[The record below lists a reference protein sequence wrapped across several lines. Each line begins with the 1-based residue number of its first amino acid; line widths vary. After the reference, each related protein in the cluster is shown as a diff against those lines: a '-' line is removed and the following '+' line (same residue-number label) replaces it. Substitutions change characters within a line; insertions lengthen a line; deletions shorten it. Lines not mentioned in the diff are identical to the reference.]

1 MHRRTRL
8 PVNCR
13 LLALILVSGHAI
25 SLNKNVRLST
35 KLERKKS
42 EPPLSILFS
51 LPPLFIFSVQMT
63 LLRRRVSMGYKVDND
78 HLKILMLID
87 TTEYSL
93 SYFLLLYY

>member
-8 PVNCR
+8 PANCR
-13 LLALILVSGHAI
+13 LLALILVFGHAI

-42 EPPLSILFS
+42 EPPLSTLFS
-51 LPPLFIFSVQMT
+51 LPPLFIFFCPDD
-63 LLRRRVSMGYKVDND
+63 LRRVSMGYKVDND
-78 HLKILMLID
+78 LKILMLID